1 MISSKTHAILDYVV
15 GILLIASPWLLGFAD
30 DSAATVIPVLLGV
43 STLLYSLL
51 TNYEYAMA
59 RVIPYKIHLTIDFAA
74 GFLLLASHGCSD
86 SVTGFIFHMLF
97 WELLKLL
104 RYCFPARQR
113 QQFMRQNRFKTP
125 IIFSM
130 QYDRAFPNPEELYFF
145 LINVNPKSL
154 ANI

>member
-74 GFLLLASHGCSD
+74 GFLLLASSWLFGFSD
-86 SVTGFIFHMLF
+86 RIYLPHVILGAFEIIVV
-97 WELLKLL
+97 LLSRKATSTV
-104 RYCFPARQR
+104 YA
-113 QQFMRQNRFKTP
+113 
-125 IIFSM
+125 
-130 QYDRAFPNPEELYFF
+130 
-145 LINVNPKSL
+145 PKQ
-154 ANI
+154 I

>member
-1 MISSKTHAILDYVV
+1 LSNGTSIELQFIHITKYNIMISSKTHAILDYVV

-74 GFLLLASHGCSD
+74 GFLLLASPWLFGFSD
-86 SVTGFIFHMLF
+86 RIYLPHVILGAFEIVAV
-97 WELLKLL
+97 LLSRKATSTV
-104 RYCFPARQR
+104 YA
-113 QQFMRQNRFKTP
+113 
-125 IIFSM
+125 
-130 QYDRAFPNPEELYFF
+130 
-145 LINVNPKSL
+145 PKQ
-154 ANI
+154 I